1 MYIDNHHSDGMVS
14 LQCKA
19 PPGAQEVLTGA
30 DPARFFVPPYVGHI
44 GWVGVRLDV
53 APVDWDVLASLIN
66 DSYQM
71 TAPKRLLNQ
80 LETDRM
86 GRSESQ

>member
-1 MYIDNHHSDGMVS
+1 MVS

-19 PPGAQEVLTGA
+19 PPGGQEVLTGA

-53 APVDWDVLASLIN
+53 PPVDWDVLASLIT
-66 DSYQM
+66 DSYRM
-71 TAPKRLLNQ
+71 IAPKRLLKQ
-80 LETDRM
+80 LGPAD
-86 GRSESQ
+86 